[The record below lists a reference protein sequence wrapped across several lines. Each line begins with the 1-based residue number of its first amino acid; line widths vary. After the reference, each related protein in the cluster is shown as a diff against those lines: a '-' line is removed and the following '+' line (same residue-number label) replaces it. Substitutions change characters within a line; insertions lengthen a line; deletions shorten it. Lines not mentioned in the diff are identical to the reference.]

1 MPHHRSQESSHQSHI
16 ELFEDN
22 IFERNYQKHNP
33 TTMKSFIFLVITVIA
48 TQAAISYAFT
58 VPQTL
63 SVPPST
69 QNIQKLSPLFMAD
82 TETENQVVEL
92 ADDESEEGSESKPAE
107 ETAVAAPFLSQGEI
121 DEEALT
127 MDWSD
132 PKQQR
137 VMFYI
142 ILSLLPVLFLI
153 PLMLGSRELIP
164 PEMLPPVPLD

>member
-1 MPHHRSQESSHQSHI
+1 M
-16 ELFEDN
+16 
-22 IFERNYQKHNP
+22 
-33 TTMKSFIFLVITVIA
+33 FLVIAIIA
-48 TQAAISYAFT
+48 TQAVISYGFT
-58 VPQTL
+58 VPQSL
-63 SVPPST
+63 SMAPSK
-69 QNIQKLSPLFMAD
+69 QSIQKLSPLFMAD

-92 ADDESEEGSESKPAE
+92 ADDESEEAGESKPAE

-121 DEEALT
+121 DEEAMQ

-164 PEMLPPVPLD
+164 AEMLPPVPLD